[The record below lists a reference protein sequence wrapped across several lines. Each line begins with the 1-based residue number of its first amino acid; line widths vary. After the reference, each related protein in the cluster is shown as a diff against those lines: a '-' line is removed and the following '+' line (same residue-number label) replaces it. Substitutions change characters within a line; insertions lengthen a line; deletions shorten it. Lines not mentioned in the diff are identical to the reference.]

1 MPLETSPEALAE
13 RLYVL
18 TLNLSEAADRADVA
32 ELSAIFEQ
40 RERIIGQ
47 LSSMDL
53 PLSVLPKLDRI
64 QEAERRALTRLFELK
79 SLTAKEIGRGVKS
92 SQVANAYRIPAAAAV
107 FESFR

>member
-1 MPLETSPEALAE
+1 MPLETSPEALTE

-18 TLNLSEAADRADVA
+18 TLNLSEAAVRADAA
-32 ELSAIFEQ
+32 ELNAIFDQ

-64 QEAERRALTRLFELK
+64 QEAERSALSKLFELK
-79 SLTAKEIGRGVKS
+79 SLAAKEIGQAAKS
-92 SQVANAYRIPAAAAV
+92 GQVSRAYRIPATAAV